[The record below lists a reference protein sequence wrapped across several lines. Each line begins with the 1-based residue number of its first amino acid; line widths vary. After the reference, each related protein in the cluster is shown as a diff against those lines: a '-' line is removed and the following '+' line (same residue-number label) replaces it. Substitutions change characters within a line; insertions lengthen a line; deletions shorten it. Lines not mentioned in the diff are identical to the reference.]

1 LNQTKLWEENP
12 IKLGISPKV
21 EIYEHK
27 AIVNILEEENL
38 V

>member
-12 IKLGISPKV
+12 IKLGISPV
-21 EIYEHK
+21 DIYEHK